1 MAARPRSHKISI
13 PNLYC
18 KLDKR
23 TGKVY
28 WQYKHPLSGRFHSLG
43 TDENEAKQVAT
54 EANTI
59 IAEQRTRQ
67 ILSVNERL
75 ERMKGRRSDITVT
88 EWLDKYISIQE
99 DRLQHNELR
108 PNSYRQKGKP
118 IRLFREHCGMQHLKD
133 ITALDIAEIIDAVK
147 AEGHNR
153 MAQVVRMVLIDVFK
167 EAQHAGHVPP
177 GFNPAQA
184 TKQPRNR
191 VNRQRLSLPEW
202 QAIFDSVSRRQP
214 YLKCGMLL
222 ALVTGQRLGDICNLK
237 FSDIWDDMLHITQ
250 EKTGSKLAIPLNL
263 KCDALNITLR
273 EVISQC
279 RDAVVS
285 KYLVHYRHTTS
296 QANRGDQVSA
306 NTLTTAFKKARE
318 KCGIKWEQG
327 TAPTFH
333 EQRSLSERLY
343 REQGLDTQKLLGH
356 KSRKMT
362 DRLFFLQLHKYKQD
376 IHATTLGL
384 FLGLTGLFSA
394 FLL

>member
-1 MAARPRSHKISI
+1 MFINIS
-13 PNLYC
+13 P
-18 KLDKR
+18 
-23 TGKVY
+23 
-28 WQYKHPLSGRFHSLG
+28 HRF
-43 TDENEAKQVAT
+43 AWY
-54 EANTI
+54 
-59 IAEQRTRQ
+59 
-67 ILSVNERL
+67 IL
-75 ERMKGRRSDITVT
+75 
-88 EWLDKYISIQE
+88 
-99 DRLQHNELR
+99 
-108 PNSYRQKGKP
+108 YRQSSVCTKP
-118 IRLFREHCGMQHLKD
+118 GYR
-133 ITALDIAEIIDAVK
+133 ITLDLAL
-147 AEGHNR
+147 
-153 MAQVVRMVLIDVFK
+153 
-167 EAQHAGHVPP
+167 
-177 GFNPAQA
+177 
-184 TKQPRNR
+184 
-191 VNRQRLSLPEW
+191 
-202 QAIFDSVSRRQP
+202 SRRTAIQD
-214 YLKCGMLL
+214 KCRMLL

-237 FSDIWDDMLHITQ
+237 FSDIWDNMLHITQ

-362 DRLFFLQLHKYKQD
+362 DRYNDDRGKDWIIVD
-376 IHATTLGL
+376 IKTA
-384 FLGLTGLFSA
+384 
-394 FLL
+394 

>member
-362 DRLFFLQLHKYKQD
+362 DRYNDDRGKDWMVMLPTY
-376 IHATTLGL
+376 
-384 FLGLTGLFSA
+384 
-394 FLL
+394 

>member
-296 QANRGDQVSA
+296 QADQVSA

-362 DRLFFLQLHKYKQD
+362 DRYNDDRGKDWIIVD
-376 IHATTLGL
+376 IKTA
-384 FLGLTGLFSA
+384 
-394 FLL
+394 